1 MQIENV
7 SKELR
12 IGDKSYLYEGCN
24 EYQRVIYVKVDKQ
37 LNIVKELSS
46 KSSLTIYSKDKGDRE
61 VQRAIGVLEYLVG
74 RLDSYNNLEYVT
86 HLYGEGK

>member
-12 IGDKSYLYEGCN
+12 IGNKSYLYEACN

-37 LNIVKELSS
+37 LNIVKELSN
-46 KSSLTIYSKDKGDRE
+46 KYSKDKDNRE

-74 RLDSYNNLEYVT
+74 RLESYNNLEYVT
-86 HLYGEGK
+86 HLYGEGVK

>member
-7 SKELR
+7 SKELK
-12 IGDKSYLYEGCN
+12 IGNKSFLYEKCN
-24 EYQRVIYVKVDKQ
+24 EYQRVIYAKVDKQ

-46 KSSLTIYSKDKGDRE
+46 KYSKDKANRE

-74 RLDSYNNLEYVT
+74 RLESYDDLEYVT
-86 HLYGEGK
+86 HLYG